1 MHRNLGIFTTRKVP
15 LGKLF
20 SQFQGKAN
28 GFTKGRDRSFH
39 FGTQEHHL
47 VGMISHLGP
56 QLGVADGI
64 ALADLIQKKGK
75 VTLVFTGDGGTSQGD
90 FHEAVNVASV
100 WNLPVI
106 FVIENNGYGL
116 STPSNQQFNFDSFLV
131 KGPAYGIE
139 AISVD
144 GNNILEVMNELEK
157 VCDSIRE
164 RPRPVI
170 FEAKTFRMRGH
181 EEASGTKY
189 VPKEL
194 MDYWAKKDPIVNYE
208 SFLIESGIDSDVLET
223 LKEDIKKE
231 INMEVKQA
239 FSEAPLTVN
248 PEQELADVYAPF
260 TQKNRDLEPTTR
272 EIRYVDAISEGLRQS
287 LERHKELVFLGQDIA
302 DYGGV
307 FKISEGFLEQFGPL
321 RIRNTPLCESAIV
334 GITLGL
340 SIAGMKSVMEMQFAD
355 FVTCGFNQ
363 IVNNLAKSYYRW
375 AQNADVVIR
384 MPTGA
389 GVNAGPFHSQSN
401 EAWFFHTPG
410 LKIVYPS
417 TPAAAKGLLCAA
429 IEDPNPYLFFE
440 HKYLY
445 RSLKGPVVEDYHT
458 MEIGKA
464 QVALKGSRLT
474 IVTYGMGVHW
484 ALEASKTVDGLEIID
499 LCTLMPWDKETVS
512 ASVKKTNKSLVF
524 HEDCITGGIGAEIAA
539 WIGAHCFEDLDA
551 PVLRVGSLDTPVPF
565 SNALEQIFL
574 PQQRLL
580 EQLDYLLK
588 Y

>member
-1 MHRNLGIFTTRKVP
+1 
-15 LGKLF
+15 
-20 SQFQGKAN
+20 
-28 GFTKGRDRSFH
+28 
-39 FGTQEHHL
+39 
-47 VGMISHLGP
+47 
-56 QLGVADGI
+56 
-64 ALADLIQKKGK
+64 
-75 VTLVFTGDGGTSQGD
+75 
-90 FHEAVNVASV
+90 
-100 WNLPVI
+100 
-106 FVIENNGYGL
+106 
-116 STPSNQQFNFDSFLV
+116 
-131 KGPAYGIE
+131 
-139 AISVD
+139 
-144 GNNILEVMNELEK
+144 
-157 VCDSIRE
+157 
-164 RPRPVI
+164 
-170 FEAKTFRMRGH
+170 
-181 EEASGTKY
+181 
-189 VPKEL
+189 
-194 MDYWAKKDPIVNYE
+194 
-208 SFLIESGIDSDVLET
+208 
-223 LKEDIKKE
+223 
-231 INMEVKQA
+231 
-239 FSEAPLTVN
+239 VN

-302 DYGGV
+302 EYGGV